1 MGKYSRQLA
10 IAEIRGQKSDVR
22 GHPLKGPV
30 KEKTVLHRKLAD
42 FLQDYLRPAA
52 VWSPLLSA
60 PCFSFDGGVGPF

>member
-1 MGKYSRQLA
+1 MRLEVGGALRFRVEA
-10 IAEIRGQKSDVR
+10 ILSS
-22 GHPLKGPV
+22 HPLKGPV